1 MAKMYVKYETPKEI
15 ADKVLKAVEMVRD
28 GGKLAKGTNEV
39 TKVVERGQAKLVVMA
54 EDVQPEEILA
64 HMPALCDEKAVAYA
78 YVPTKAELGAA
89 AGVKTCASIAIVEI
103 GKAKE
108 LVDDVVAK
116 VAALK
121 K

>member
-28 GGKLAKGTNEV
+28 GGRLAKGTNEV

-64 HMPALCDEKAVAYA
+64 HMPALCDEKSVPYA
-78 YVPTKAELGAA
+78 YVPSKADLGAA
-89 AGVKTCASIAIVEI
+89 AGVKTSASVALVEI
-103 GKAKE
+103 GNAKE
-108 LVDDVVAK
+108 LVDEIIAK